1 MHRLSSSLAKTL
13 ELGTFAVWTR
23 NDITGLLTVGIKTV
37 AVSAVSAVSVRLWV
51 KTSCHSTLSHSWVLH
66 CLACT
71 IYLMCFKSLTIN
83 INDRPPPSSPQY
95 FGGLPPH
102 LPLMT
107 WHLDRPHWSE
117 GHLDQWQCL
126 GWNPQIF
133 LQEFIVF
140 FTMFH
145 QSRQRKRMVYWVC
158 IYIYWTIIIWYIYV
172 CLIYLFIIIVYIFKY
187 INIHTN
193 NIILDHLPSTVP
205 T

>member
-23 NDITGLLTVGIKTV
+23 NDITGLLTVGIKIV

-133 LQEFIVF
+133 LQEFSVF
-140 FTMFH
+140 H
-145 QSRQRKRMVYWVC
+145 HVSPVKAKKKNGVLGVYIYILNYNYM
-158 IYIYWTIIIWYIYV
+158 IYIYMCV
-172 CLIYLFIIIVYIFKY
+172 FNLFIH
-187 INIHTN
+187 NNCIH
-193 NIILDHLPSTVP
+193 I
-205 T
+205 